1 MAYGT
6 IISMDTKNG
15 IGIVTFDM
23 PGSTMNTWSEE
34 TVAECRSI
42 LDSVESDSSLRGVIF
57 TSGKPDNFF
66 AGADLHLLDSI
77 RTRDDALYALEAF
90 HSLFNRISAL
100 SIPSV
105 AAIRGHCV
113 GGGFE
118 FALACSARIAQDAPT
133 TVIGLPECKVGLFP
147 GGGGSQRLPRL
158 IGYTAI
164 ELILRGRLL
173 PATEARKTGMIDRLV
188 PPDGNLLDEA
198 FAFIEEII
206 GGTADL
212 HRPGQ
217 DFSQIDVIMDMA
229 RAEVMKATKGREI
242 PGPLLAIKS
251 IQEGVKRPLPEALEI
266 EKKCFAEAVLSRE
279 AKGSIHTFFLKTL
292 TDKPQAMMTVREHS
306 RPVRKVLVLGFGTMG
321 RGIALDIVRS
331 ATIPVI
337 VKDLPEALEPGMA
350 FVRKTLQGMAE
361 KKKLARSVDDLASL
375 IHPVSRY
382 PDNMSDVDIVIEAV
396 FEERAVKQSVY
407 EELMTVVPETCVVA
421 SNTSS
426 IPVSELALFVM
437 RPERFAGLHFFSP
450 VWRMQLVEI
459 VRCNTTS
466 KETIDDLLAF
476 VDAVGKRPIIC
487 RDNPGFV
494 INAMLFPYFLTA
506 IRLIEEGNAIETVDG
521 AMTRFGMPVGPI
533 KLIDNVGI
541 DVVHKIFTGLAIP
554 QETIRRVVASG
565 RLGVKKSGTGFFTPD
580 GSVDPSALPLIART
594 EAAEKDEESIQEE
607 LFSSMVTAGRDL
619 LAKEIV
625 SDARMIDAGM
635 IWGTGFPP
643 EKGGPMKWSD
653 LIGMSNRLF
662 GKSFYE

>member
-1 MAYGT
+1 MAYGR
-6 IISMDTKNG
+6 IISMDTKDG

-34 TVAECRSI
+34 TVAECRSV
-42 LDSVESDSSLRGVIF
+42 LDSIGNDLSLRGVVF

-66 AGADLHLLDSI
+66 AGADLHLLDGI
-77 RTRDDALYALEAF
+77 RTRDDAMYALEAF

-158 IGYTAI
+158 IGYPAI

-173 PATEARKTGMIDRLV
+173 PAAEAQKTGMIDRLV

-198 FAFIEEII
+198 RSFIEEII
-206 GGTADL
+206 EGTAGL
-212 HRPGQ
+212 HRPVQ
-217 DFSQIDVIMDMA
+217 DFSQIDVIMEMA
-229 RAEVMKATKGREI
+229 RTEVMKATKGREI

-251 IQEGVKRPLPEALEI
+251 IQEGVKQPLPEALEI
-266 EKKCFAEAVLSRE
+266 EKNYFAEAVLSRE
-279 AKGSIHTFFLKTL
+279 AKGSIHTFFLKTM
-292 TDKPQAMMTVREHS
+292 TDKPRAMMTVRNQP
-306 RPVRKVLVLGFGTMG
+306 RPVRKAAVLGFGTMG
-321 RGIALDIVRS
+321 RGIALDIARS
-331 ATIPVI
+331 MTIPVI

-350 FVRKTLQGMAE
+350 FLRKTLEGMAE
-361 KKKLARSVDDLASL
+361 KKKLAGAADDLVSL
-375 IHPVSRY
+375 IQPVSRY
-382 PDNMSDVDIVIEAV
+382 PSDMSDVDIVIEAV
-396 FEERAVKQSVY
+396 FEERAVKKSVY
-407 EELMTVVPETCVVA
+407 EELMTVIPETCIVA

-426 IPVSELALFVM
+426 LPVSELAKHVTH
-437 RPERFAGLHFFSP
+437 PARFAGLHFFSP

-459 VRCNTTS
+459 VRGDATS
-466 KETIDDLLAF
+466 QETVDDLLSF
-476 VDAVGKRPIIC
+476 VDSMGKRPIIC

-494 INAMLFPYFLTA
+494 VNATLFPYFLTA
-506 IRLIEEGNAIETVDG
+506 LRLIEEGNTIETVDG

-541 DVVHKIFTGLAIP
+541 DVMHKIFMGLAIP
-554 QETIRRVVASG
+554 QETIRRVVEAG
-565 RLGVKKSGTGFFTPD
+565 RLGVKKSGAGFFTPD
-580 GSVDPSALPLIART
+580 GSVDPTVLPLIFRT
-594 EAAEKDEESIQEE
+594 GDNEKSEEVIQEQ
-607 LFSSMVTAGRDL
+607 LLSSMVTAGRDL
-619 LAKEIV
+619 VAKEIV

-653 LIGMSNRLF
+653 LTGMSSRLF
-662 GKSFYE
+662 GKTFYE